1 MKKNLLK
8 KTTLAIAAICFAT
21 NIASAQVPVP
31 DVLHYL
37 FNGTGTSVTNY
48 ASSPPAGTATG
59 TIVGAQTQTGTIGCM
74 NALVGT
80 GTTVDYV
87 NTGWVTNLSGSWS
100 ISFWVSAINQPTTTL
115 QYIFGDNTAGSFR
128 CFTNG
133 IAGAG
138 NWILRGTG
146 ITDTYVNAAATST
159 PNMVTFVYDNVA
171 LTLTGYKNAVVSQTT
186 AQTAFTVSSVTGPF
200 KVGQYGTAN
209 GLGSLGLMGDFRIY
223 SSALTPAQVLNL
235 YNSSVTPSLSVSGS
249 NSVCLGNTATLTASG
264 ASTFTWSTGS
274 NSTSIVVTPTANTT
288 YTLSG
293 STGTCSAPPAMFTVS
308 VSVCTSL
315 SENAISA
322 SDMSVSPNP
331 TSGEVTINVNT
342 NGFKNIQIMDVA
354 GRVVYEA
361 ETYEN
366 SFKTDLSNYAP
377 GIYIGVIKT
386 GNSIGRVKIIK
397 E

>member
-8 KTTLAIAAICFAT
+8 KTALTIASVGFAI
-21 NIASAQVPVP
+21 NIASAKVPAP
-31 DVLHYL
+31 DLLHYL
-37 FNGTGTSVTNY
+37 FNGSGTSVTNY
-48 ASSPPAGTATG
+48 ATSPPLGTATG
-59 TIVGAQTQTGTIGCM
+59 TIVGAQTQTGSIGCM

-87 NTGWVTNLSGSWS
+87 NTGWITNLTGSWS
-100 ISFWVSAINQPTTTL
+100 ISFWVSAINQPTATL

-138 NWILRGTG
+138 NWVIRGTG
-146 ITDTYVNAAATST
+146 ITDTYVYGAATTT

-171 LTLTGYKNAVVSQTT
+171 GTLTGYGNAVVSQTT
-186 AQTAFTVSSVTGPF
+186 TQTAFTVSSTTGPF
-200 KVGQYGTAN
+200 KVGEYGTNN
-209 GLGSLGLMGDFRIY
+209 GLGLSGLMGDFRIY
-223 SSALTPAQVLNL
+223 SSALTPAQVLSL
-235 YNSSVTPSLSVSGS
+235 YNATAAPSLSVSGS
-249 NSVCLGNTATLTASG
+249 NTICAGSTTTLTASG

-274 NSTSIVVTPTANTT
+274 NSTSIAVTPSATTT
-288 YTLSG
+288 YTLAG

-308 VSVCTSL
+308 VNVCTSL
-315 SENAISA
+315 SENAISS

-331 TSGEVTINVNT
+331 TRGEVTIHVNT
-342 NGFKNIQIMDVA
+342 NEYKSIKIMDVA
-354 GRVVYEA
+354 GRVVYET
-361 ETYEN
+361 ETFEN

-386 GNSIGRVKIIK
+386 GNSTGRVKIIK